1 MRMSCACRIAIMTV
15 ALQIKDVREEV
26 RNAIAARAAARGQSM
41 QVYLREILE
50 REYRAE
56 RNTRLFDQMISHRS
70 LALDAQDI
78 VDYIRA
84 GREGNSRSSSTRAR
98 WCSHCRAPQRK
109 ETRREP
115 PSPKTISGS
124 LPPTCPSR

>member
-1 MRMSCACRIAIMTV
+1 MTI

-26 RNAIAARAAARGQSM
+26 RDAIAARAAARGQSM

-56 RNTRLFDQMISHRS
+56 RNTRLFDQLVAHRS

-78 VDYIRA
+78 VEYIRS
-84 GREGNSRSSSTRAR
+84 GREDDS
-98 WCSHCRAPQRK
+98 
-109 ETRREP
+109 
-115 PSPKTISGS
+115 
-124 LPPTCPSR
+124 

>member
-1 MRMSCACRIAIMTV
+1 MTV

-26 RNAIAARAAARGQSM
+26 RDAIAARAAARGQSM

-56 RNTRLFDQMISHRS
+56 RNTHLFDQLISHRS

-84 GREGNSRSSSTRAR
+84 GREGDN
-98 WCSHCRAPQRK
+98 
-109 ETRREP
+109 
-115 PSPKTISGS
+115 
-124 LPPTCPSR
+124 